1 MFSLRLRLMTDIK
14 IAIFF
19 FQTMTPEDGQTLF
32 SLQSMPQKIQIN
44 SNDIGS
50 VSVMNKLIADNFQV
64 WTGSDRSSCHYLAYQ
79 LRLLYFNIL
88 DGFQPVI

>member
-1 MFSLRLRLMTDIK
+1 LNL
-14 IAIFF
+14 
-19 FQTMTPEDGQTLF
+19 FQTLTPEEGQTLF

-64 WTGSDRSSCHYLAYQ
+64 CDAN
-79 LRLLYFNIL
+79 F
-88 DGFQPVI
+88 